1 MALPSK
7 LMRSN
12 VLVAIIIACG
22 VAAAALGLTQMWAS
36 PFGEVAL
43 GKSLATIGILGLMA
57 GFVGAVDTDMM
68 PAGRRRLMLFALM
81 GMGVFCGALCIAQMW
96 WTIMDWTDF
105 TKVLITAIVLIVLDG
120 FIMAVWEDLG
130 TTRKLKDDKYID

>member
-1 MALPSK
+1 MALPSR

-22 VAAAALGLTQMWAS
+22 VSAAALGLVQMWAS
-36 PFGEVAL
+36 PFGEVGL
-43 GKSLATIGILGLMA
+43 VKSLATIGILGLMA

-68 PAGRRRLMLFALM
+68 PAGRRRIMLFALM

-96 WTIMDWTDF
+96 WTIMDWTAF
-105 TKVLITAIVLIVLDG
+105 MKILITVVVLIVLDG
-120 FIMAVWEDLG
+120 FVMAVWEDLG

>member
-22 VAAAALGLTQMWAS
+22 VAAAALGLAQMWLT
-36 PFGEVAL
+36 PMGEISFM
-43 GKSLATIGILGLMA
+43 KSLATVGILGVMA

-68 PAGRRRLMLFALM
+68 PAGRRRVMLFALM
-81 GMGVFCGALCIAQMW
+81 GMAVFCGALCIAQMW
-96 WTIMDWTDF
+96 WTVMDWTAF
-105 TKVLITAIVLIVLDG
+105 MKVLITVVVLIGLDG

>member
-22 VAAAALGLTQMWAS
+22 VAAAVLGLAQMWLT
-36 PFGEVAL
+36 PMGEIAFM
-43 GKSLATIGILGLMA
+43 KSLATIGILGLMA

-68 PAGRRRLMLFALM
+68 PAGRRRIMLFALM
-81 GMGVFCGALCIAQMW
+81 GMAVFCGALCIAQMW
-96 WTIMDWTDF
+96 WTVMDWTAF
-105 TKVLITAIVLIVLDG
+105 MKALITIVILIGLDG